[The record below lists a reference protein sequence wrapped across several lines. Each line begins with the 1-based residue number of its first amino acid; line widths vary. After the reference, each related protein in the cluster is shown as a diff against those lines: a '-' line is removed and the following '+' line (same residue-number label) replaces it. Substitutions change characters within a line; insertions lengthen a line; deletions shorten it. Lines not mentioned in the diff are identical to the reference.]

1 LSEALDKV
9 TRSGTCLLRRTMG
22 S

>member
-9 TRSGTCLLRRTMG
+9 TRSGTCLQCKTME